1 MVDSQKIDNRLMN
14 RQIEKEKDLGKKVEE
29 KTNCI
34 KIDTK
39 RKRKQKERDRE
50 RGGEIR
56 KGKIIN

>member
-14 RQIEKEKDLGKKVEE
+14 RQIDRERYMGKKVEE

-34 KIDTK
+34 KTDRK

>member
-14 RQIEKEKDLGKKVEE
+14 RQIESERDMGKKVEG

-34 KIDTK
+34 KTDTK